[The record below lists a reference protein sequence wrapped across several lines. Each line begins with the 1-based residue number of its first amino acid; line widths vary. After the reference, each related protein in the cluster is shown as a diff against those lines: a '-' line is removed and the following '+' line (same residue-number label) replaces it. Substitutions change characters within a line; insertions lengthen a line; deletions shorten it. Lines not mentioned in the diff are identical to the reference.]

1 MQTIK
6 FLEVNIEENI
16 GYFGVAIEFYIQQ
29 KYNNPWNKNLIH
41 WTSLKL
47 KMSAPLKNLLQ

>member
-29 KYNNPWNKNLIH
+29 KYNNP
-41 WTSLKL
+41 
-47 KMSAPLKNLLQ
+47 